1 MIKEINLLKKYP
13 KTKRDLSKRGN
24 EKTEED
30 RIIARRFDKEF
41 FDGDRKNG
49 YGGYY
54 YNSKFWTEVVK
65 DLNNFYKLKN
75 GSKILDIGCGKG
87 FMLFDFM
94 KLNPNFVLEG
104 IDISDY
110 AITNAVPEVK
120 KFLKVGDAKS
130 LPYDDNSFDLVI
142 SINTTHNLEINQCK
156 KALSEMER
164 VSRKDKYLIVD
175 AYSNEIEKDRIFA
188 WNLTAKTILS
198 TNEWIS
204 LFEEVGYTGHY
215 YWFEP

>member
-30 RIIARRFDKEF
+30 RKIARRFDKEF
-41 FDGDRKNG
+41 FDGNRKNG

-104 IDISDY
+104 IDISNY
-110 AITNAVPEVK
+110 AITKAVPEVK

-130 LPYDDNSFDLVI
+130 LPYEDNSFDLVI

-198 TNEWIS
+198 TDDWIN
-204 LFEEVGYTGHY
+204 LFEKAGYTGHY
-215 YWFEP
+215 YWFKP

>member
-1 MIKEINLLKKYP
+1 MIKEVNLLKKYP

-120 KFLKVGDAKS
+120 KFLKVGDAKN
-130 LPYDDNSFDLVI
+130 LPYEDNSFDLVI

-156 KALSEMER
+156 KALSEMQR

-198 TNEWIS
+198 TDDWIN
-204 LFEEVGYTGHY
+204 LFEKAGYTGHY
-215 YWFEP
+215 YWFKP

>member
-110 AITNAVPEVK
+110 AITNAIPEVK

-130 LPYDDNSFDLVI
+130 LPYVNNSFDLVI

-198 TNEWIS
+198 TNEWIN
-204 LFEEVGYTGHY
+204 LFEEADYTGHY
-215 YWFEP
+215 YWFKP

>member
-1 MIKEINLLKKYP
+1 
-13 KTKRDLSKRGN
+13 
-24 EKTEED
+24 
-30 RIIARRFDKEF
+30 
-41 FDGDRKNG
+41 
-49 YGGYY
+49 
-54 YNSKFWTEVVK
+54 
-65 DLNNFYKLKN
+65 
-75 GSKILDIGCGKG
+75 
-87 FMLFDFM
+87 MLFDFM

-104 IDISDY
+104 VDISDY

-130 LPYDDNSFDLVI
+130 LPYEDNSFDLVI

-204 LFEEVGYTGHY
+204 LFEEAGYTGHY

>member
-54 YNSKFWTEVVK
+54 YNSKFWSEVVK

-120 KFLKVGDAKS
+120 KFLKVGDAKN
-130 LPYDDNSFDLVI
+130 LPYEDNSFDLVI

-198 TNEWIS
+198 TNEWIN
-204 LFEEVGYTGHY
+204 LFEEASYTGHY
-215 YWFEP
+215 YWFRP

>member
-1 MIKEINLLKKYP
+1 MIKEVNLLKKYP

-120 KFLKVGDAKS
+120 KFLKVGDAKN
-130 LPYDDNSFDLVI
+130 LPYEDNSFDLVI

-156 KALSEMER
+156 KALSEMQR

-198 TNEWIS
+198 TNEWIN
-204 LFEEVGYTGHY
+204 LFKESGYTGHY
-215 YWFEP
+215 YWFKP

>member
-65 DLNNFYKLKN
+65 DLNNFYKLKS

-110 AITNAVPEVK
+110 AITNAIPEVK

-130 LPYDDNSFDLVI
+130 LPYEDNSFDLVI

-164 VSRKDKYLIVD
+164 VSRKDNYLIVD

-204 LFEEVGYTGHY
+204 LFEEAGYTGHY

>member
-120 KFLKVGDAKS
+120 KFLKIGDAKR
-130 LPYDDNSFDLVI
+130 LPYEDNSFDLVI

-204 LFEEVGYTGHY
+204 LFEEAGYTGHY

>member
-13 KTKRDLSKRGN
+13 KAKRDLSKRGN

-41 FDGDRKNG
+41 FDGNRKNG

-104 IDISDY
+104 IDISNY
-110 AITNAVPEVK
+110 AITKAVPEVK

-130 LPYDDNSFDLVI
+130 LPYEDNSFDLVI

-198 TNEWIS
+198 TDDWIN
-204 LFEEVGYTGHY
+204 LFEKTGYTGHY
-215 YWFEP
+215 YWFKP

>member
-65 DLNNFYKLKN
+65 DLNNFFKLEN

-87 FMLFDFM
+87 FMLFDLM

-130 LPYDDNSFDLVI
+130 LPYEDNSFDLVI

-175 AYSNEIEKDRIFA
+175 AYSNEIEKERIFA

-204 LFEEVGYTGHY
+204 LFEEAGYTGHY

>member
-120 KFLKVGDAKS
+120 KFLKIGDAKS
-130 LPYDDNSFDLVI
+130 LPYEDNSFDLVI

-204 LFEEVGYTGHY
+204 LFEEADYTGHY

>member
-110 AITNAVPEVK
+110 AITNAVLEVK

-130 LPYDDNSFDLVI
+130 LPYEDNSFDLVI

>member
-13 KTKRDLSKRGN
+13 KTKRDLSKRRN

-130 LPYDDNSFDLVI
+130 LPYEDNSFDLVI

-175 AYSNEIEKDRIFA
+175 AYSNEIEKERIFA

-204 LFEEVGYTGHY
+204 LFEEAGYTGHY

>member
-120 KFLKVGDAKS
+120 KFLKVGDAKN
-130 LPYDDNSFDLVI
+130 LPYEDNSFDLVI

-156 KALSEMER
+156 KALSEMQR

-198 TNEWIS
+198 TNEWIN
-204 LFEEVGYTGHY
+204 LFEEAGYTGHY
-215 YWFEP
+215 YWFKP

>member
-13 KTKRDLSKRGN
+13 KTKRDLSKRRN

-130 LPYDDNSFDLVI
+130 LPYEDNSFDLVI

-198 TNEWIS
+198 TNEWIN
-204 LFEEVGYTGHY
+204 LFEEAGYTGHY
-215 YWFEP
+215 YWFKP

>member
-1 MIKEINLLKKYP
+1 
-13 KTKRDLSKRGN
+13 
-24 EKTEED
+24 
-30 RIIARRFDKEF
+30 
-41 FDGDRKNG
+41 
-49 YGGYY
+49 
-54 YNSKFWTEVVK
+54 
-65 DLNNFYKLKN
+65 
-75 GSKILDIGCGKG
+75 
-87 FMLFDFM
+87 
-94 KLNPNFVLEG
+94 
-104 IDISDY
+104 
-110 AITNAVPEVK
+110 
-120 KFLKVGDAKS
+120 
-130 LPYDDNSFDLVI
+130 LPYEDNSFDLVI

-204 LFEEVGYTGHY
+204 LFEEAGYTGHY

>member
-65 DLNNFYKLKN
+65 DLNNFYKLKS

-120 KFLKVGDAKS
+120 KFLKIGNAKS
-130 LPYDDNSFDLVI
+130 LPYEDNSFDLVI

-204 LFEEVGYTGHY
+204 LFEEAGYTGHY

>member
-104 IDISDY
+104 IDISNY
-110 AITNAVPEVK
+110 AITKAVPEVK

-130 LPYDDNSFDLVI
+130 LPYEDNSFDLVI

-198 TNEWIS
+198 TDDWIN
-204 LFEEVGYTGHY
+204 LFEKTGYTGHY
-215 YWFEP
+215 YWFKP

>member
-130 LPYDDNSFDLVI
+130 LPYEDNSFDLVI

-175 AYSNEIEKDRIFA
+175 AYSNEIEKERIFA

-204 LFEEVGYTGHY
+204 LFEEAGYTGHY

>member
-49 YGGYY
+49 YGGHY

-120 KFLKVGDAKS
+120 KFLKVGDAKN
-130 LPYDDNSFDLVI
+130 LPYEDNSFDLVI

-156 KALSEMER
+156 KALSEMQR
-164 VSRKDKYLIVD
+164 ISRKDKYLIVD

-198 TNEWIS
+198 TNEWIN
-204 LFEEVGYTGHY
+204 LFEEAGYTGHY
-215 YWFEP
+215 YWFKP

>member
-65 DLNNFYKLKN
+65 DLNNFYKLKS

-130 LPYDDNSFDLVI
+130 LPYEDNSFDLVI

>member
-120 KFLKVGDAKS
+120 KFLKIGDAKS
-130 LPYDDNSFDLVI
+130 LPYEDNSFDLVI

>member
-65 DLNNFYKLKN
+65 DLNNFYKLKS

-120 KFLKVGDAKS
+120 KILKVGDAKS
-130 LPYDDNSFDLVI
+130 LPYEDNSFDLVI

-204 LFEEVGYTGHY
+204 LFEEAGYTGHY

>member
-1 MIKEINLLKKYP
+1 MTKKINLLKKYP

-54 YNSKFWTEVVK
+54 YNSKFWSEVVK
-65 DLNNFYKLKN
+65 DLNNFYKLKS

-130 LPYDDNSFDLVI
+130 LPYEDNSFDLVI

-204 LFEEVGYTGHY
+204 LFEEAGYTGHY

>member
-1 MIKEINLLKKYP
+1 MIKKIDLLKKYP

-65 DLNNFYKLKN
+65 DLNNFYKLKS

-110 AITNAVPEVK
+110 AITNAIPEVK

-130 LPYDDNSFDLVI
+130 LPYEDNSFDLVI

>member
-94 KLNPNFVLEG
+94 KLNSNFVLEG

-130 LPYDDNSFDLVI
+130 LPYEDNSFDLVI

-204 LFEEVGYTGHY
+204 LFEEAGYTGHY

>member
-41 FDGDRKNG
+41 FDGDRKHG

-94 KLNPNFVLEG
+94 KLNPNFVLEC

-130 LPYDDNSFDLVI
+130 LPYENNSFDLVI
-142 SINTTHNLEINQCK
+142 SINTAHNLKINQCK

-204 LFEEVGYTGHY
+204 LFEEAGYTGHY

>member
-41 FDGDRKNG
+41 FDGNRKNG

-104 IDISDY
+104 IDISNY
-110 AITNAVPEVK
+110 AITKAVPEVK
-120 KFLKVGDAKS
+120 KFLKVGDAKN
-130 LPYDDNSFDLVI
+130 LPYEDNSFDLVI

-198 TNEWIS
+198 TDDWIN
-204 LFEEVGYTGHY
+204 LFEKTGYTGHY
-215 YWFEP
+215 YWFKP

>member
-110 AITNAVPEVK
+110 AITKAVPEVK

-130 LPYDDNSFDLVI
+130 LPYEDNSFDLVI

-198 TNEWIS
+198 TNEWIN
-204 LFEEVGYTGHY
+204 LFEEAGYTGHY
-215 YWFEP
+215 YWFKP

>member
-65 DLNNFYKLKN
+65 DLNNFYKLKS

-110 AITNAVPEVK
+110 AITNAVSEVK
-120 KFLKVGDAKS
+120 KFLKIGDAKS
-130 LPYDDNSFDLVI
+130 LPYEDNSFDLVI

-175 AYSNEIEKDRIFA
+175 AYSNEIEKERIFA

-204 LFEEVGYTGHY
+204 LFEEAGYTGHY

>member
-24 EKTEED
+24 EKTDED
-30 RIIARRFDKEF
+30 RMIARRFDKEF

-104 IDISDY
+104 IDISNY
-110 AITNAVPEVK
+110 AITKAVPEVK
-120 KFLKVGDAKS
+120 KFLKVGDAKN
-130 LPYDDNSFDLVI
+130 LPYGDNSFDLVI

-198 TNEWIS
+198 TDDWIN
-204 LFEEVGYTGHY
+204 LFEKAGYTGHY
-215 YWFEP
+215 YWFKP

>member
-13 KTKRDLSKRGN
+13 ETKRDLSKRGN

-130 LPYDDNSFDLVI
+130 LPYEDNSFDLVI

-204 LFEEVGYTGHY
+204 LFEEAGYTGHY

>member
-54 YNSKFWTEVVK
+54 YNSKFWTEVVQ
-65 DLNNFYKLKN
+65 DLNNFFKLKN

-120 KFLKVGDAKS
+120 KFLKIGNAKS
-130 LPYDDNSFDLVI
+130 LPYEDNSFDLVI

-204 LFEEVGYTGHY
+204 LFEEAGYTGHY

>member
-13 KTKRDLSKRGN
+13 KTKRDLSKRAN

-65 DLNNFYKLKN
+65 DLNNFYKLKS

-130 LPYDDNSFDLVI
+130 LPYEDNSFDLVI

-175 AYSNEIEKDRIFA
+175 AYSNEIEKERIFA

-204 LFEEVGYTGHY
+204 LFEEAGYTGHY

>member
-87 FMLFDFM
+87 FMLFDFI

-110 AITNAVPEVK
+110 AITNAVPEVN
-120 KFLKVGDAKS
+120 KFLKVGDAKN
-130 LPYDDNSFDLVI
+130 LPYKDNSFDLVI

-198 TNEWIS
+198 TNEWIN
-204 LFEEVGYTGHY
+204 LFEEAGYTGHY
-215 YWFEP
+215 YWFKP

>member
-13 KTKRDLSKRGN
+13 KTKRDLSKRSN

-130 LPYDDNSFDLVI
+130 LPYEDNSFDLVI

-204 LFEEVGYTGHY
+204 LFEEAGYTGHY

>member
-65 DLNNFYKLKN
+65 DLNNFYKLKS

-120 KFLKVGDAKS
+120 KFLKIGDAKS

-204 LFEEVGYTGHY
+204 LFEEAGYTGHY

>member
-13 KTKRDLSKRGN
+13 KTKRDLSKRSN

-65 DLNNFYKLKN
+65 DLNNFYKLKS

-120 KFLKVGDAKS
+120 KFLKIGDAKS
-130 LPYDDNSFDLVI
+130 LPYEDNSFDLVI

-204 LFEEVGYTGHY
+204 LFEEAGYTGHY